1 MSRIAPDFSAL
12 GYHHDP
18 VNGDVA
24 EIAAQAAHL
33 RMTAQRVGEA
43 HEGLD
48 NVLKSD
54 HVSKQLDAILAD
66 VTSVSGKLQLVQARY
81 LGAGAALDAY
91 REALAPIQQGADQ
104 LAKEAT
110 AQHSYDANNYETSAG
125 LSRQMSSATDLAAY
139 ERLKADFD
147 EVETKREKA
156 RGRVDDAKSALH
168 KLIDQRKTAAETS
181 ASSIDNAADS
191 SGLNDTL
198 IDHVTDAIAKIGK
211 FLKDH
216 AALFKT
222 IGDILGWAGL
232 ALSIAS
238 IFFPPL
244 ALVAAIVN
252 GLSGAFS
259 LAAGLGKLLKDGDW
273 GSFALTAVTSVL
285 SMLGAAKAVK
295 AVGKIASLGKMSIPK
310 AMATFG
316 KARGRLVNQLGH
328 SGSRMKAFFRQATG
342 HATPLFKRGTSAIK
356 SVTEFAAS
364 RRTLE
369 IIGDSKL
376 LTKLGMSRQSAEQTA
391 RVIDIV
397 APQVG
402 KAAVKLVLPERP
414 SAACITER
422 TYMQVAA

>member
-1 MSRIAPDFSAL
+1 MSRIAPDFTAL
-12 GYHHDP
+12 GHHHDP
-18 VNGDVA
+18 VNGDVE

-33 RMTAQRVGEA
+33 RMTAKRVGEA

-48 NVLKSD
+48 HVLKSD

-91 REALAPIQQGADQ
+91 REALAPIQQRADQ

-110 AQHSYDANNYETSAG
+110 AQHNYDANNYETSAG
-125 LSRQMSSATDLAAY
+125 LSRQMGNAADPAAY
-139 ERLKADFD
+139 DRLKADFD
-147 EVETKREKA
+147 EIETKREQA
-156 RGRVDDAKSALH
+156 RGKVEDAK
-168 KLIDQRKTAAETS
+168 KLLRDLIEQRKTAAET
-181 ASSIDNAADS
+181 AATSIDSAADG

-198 IDHVTDAIAKIGK
+198 IDHVTNAIAKIGK

-244 ALVAAIVN
+244 AVVAAIVN

-259 LAAGLGKLLKDGDW
+259 LVAGIGKLVKDGDW
-273 GSFALTAVTSVL
+273 GSFALTAVSSVL

-316 KARGRLVNQLGH
+316 KAQGRLVNQLGH
-328 SGSRMKAFFRQATG
+328 SASRMKAFFRQATG
-342 HATPLFKRGTSAIK
+342 HATPMFKRGISAIK
-356 SVTEFAAS
+356 TVTEFAAS
-364 RRTLE
+364 RRTLQ

-376 LTKLGMSRQSAEQTA
+376 LAKLGMSRLNAEQAA

-397 APQVG
+397 APEVR

-414 SAACITER
+414 RAAYTTER